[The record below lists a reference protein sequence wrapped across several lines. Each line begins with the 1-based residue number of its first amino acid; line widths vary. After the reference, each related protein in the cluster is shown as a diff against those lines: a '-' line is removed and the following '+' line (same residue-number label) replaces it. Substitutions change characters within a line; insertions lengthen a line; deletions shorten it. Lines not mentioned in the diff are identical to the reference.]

1 MKHIFKIVAFL
12 IIFYSCGSEKE
23 NPLYESSELSDKS
36 AKELR
41 LLRNEIFAKHG
52 YIFKSE
58 DLIKHFSQQD
68 WYKPLYKNVDS
79 LLTEND
85 KLNIQLI
92 LKFEKQLNIKVES
105 KVVSEPPISI
115 NKPINIESQIINSLS
130 DSKELIREFLTFWND
145 SDTNYLEYKIKVV
158 DTFDTLLTET
168 QYKYVKYEIKGQGAN
183 FSATANK
190 VALYCLKNS
199 KYKEIFDTG
208 IFQPECGTNDFS
220 IKGLDLVLQNDTE
233 FTVLTYHTRIWG
245 CCGASDVLIDSLIFL
260 RKPNHDY
267 FGAIEFS
274 FVDWNNDY
282 CSGRGDTIYRK
293 TRLNLMV
300 EPAEMTTVKYKGE
313 KTDSSEVLTKYL
325 TFSGEKLQEIS
336 N

>member
-1 MKHIFKIVAFL
+1 MKQILKIVALFIL
-12 IIFYSCGSEKE
+12 VYSCSGEKE
-23 NPLYESSELSDKS
+23 NQLYLDSDLADKS

-41 LLRNEIFAKHG
+41 ILRNEIFAKHG

-58 DLIKHFSQQD
+58 DLRKHFSQQD
-68 WYKPLYKNVDS
+68 WYEPLYDNVDS

-92 LKFEKQLNIKVES
+92 LKFENQLNIKET
-105 KVVSEPPISI
+105 KVVSEPLIPI
-115 NKPINIESQIINSLS
+115 NKPINLENQIINSLV
-130 DSKELIREFLTFWND
+130 DSKELIREFLSFWND
-145 SDTNYLEYKIKVV
+145 SDTSYLEYKIKVV

-168 QYKYVKYEIKGQGAN
+168 KYKYVKYEIKGQGKD

-190 VALYCLKNS
+190 VALYYSKNS
-199 KYKEIFDTG
+199 NYKVVFDTG

-220 IKGLDLVLQNDTE
+220 IKGLDLILQNDTE

-274 FVDWNNDY
+274 YVDWNNDY

-300 EPAEMTTVKYKGE
+300 DPAEMTTVKYKGE
-313 KTDSSEVLTKYL
+313 RTDSSEVLTKYL